1 MKKLILPLLLFC
13 VTINKAQTAG
23 PTAPA
28 TLTNTGTGIAWSI
41 SSNIQANTLGNTAT
55 PFLQGTNFGFA
66 VPGTATITG
75 IVLKSAQYT
84 SNSPH
89 NDTIVELLKNL
100 VPNGQNKNMP
110 GNMPIAGQ
118 LTYGS
123 NTDLWGTTWTP
134 SDVNN
139 INFGFHF
146 KVYNPLVSQNMILF
160 VGQFSVTVYYT
171 TITGLARQETKVID
185 MLNAYSSND
194 QVIIKN
200 NSDADL
206 NQSTISIST
215 ILGQKIFSQ
224 KVTLERSNSDIRINM
239 PEHPK
244 GIYILSIDKENLHYA
259 KKLYID

>member
-13 VTINKAQTAG
+13 THYINAQTAG
-23 PTAPA
+23 PTAPS
-28 TLTNTGTGIAWSI
+28 TLISTGTGNPWSI
-41 SSNIQANTLGNTAT
+41 SSNIQANTLGSSFS

-89 NDTIVELLKNL
+89 NDTIVELLNNSAP
-100 VPNGQNKNMP
+100 VGQNKNMT
-110 GNMPIAGQ
+110 GNMPIAGS

-123 NTDLWGTTWTP
+123 NSDLWGTTWTP
-134 SDVNN
+134 ADVNN
-139 INFGFHF
+139 SNFGFHF
-146 KVYNPLVSQNMILF
+146 KVYNPQSIQNMILF
-160 VGQFSVTVYYT
+160 VGQFSLTVYYT
-171 TITGLARQETKVID
+171 TVTGISTQETRAID
-185 MLNAYSSND
+185 MINSYSYND
-194 QVIIKN
+194 QIIVKN
-200 NSDADL
+200 NSDKDL
-206 NQSTISIST
+206 NQSVISIT
-215 ILGQKIFSQ
+215 NLLGQKIYSQ
-224 KVTLERSNSDIRINM
+224 KISVERSNSDIRINM

>member
-1 MKKLILPLLLFC
+1 
-13 VTINKAQTAG
+13 
-23 PTAPA
+23 
-28 TLTNTGTGIAWSI
+28 
-41 SSNIQANTLGNTAT
+41 
-55 PFLQGTNFGFA
+55 
-66 VPGTATITG
+66 
-75 IVLKSAQYT
+75 
-84 SNSPH
+84 
-89 NDTIVELLKNL
+89 
-100 VPNGQNKNMP
+100 
-110 GNMPIAGQ
+110 
-118 LTYGS
+118 
-123 NTDLWGTTWTP
+123 
-134 SDVNN
+134 
-139 INFGFHF
+139 
-146 KVYNPLVSQNMILF
+146 MILF